1 VRVVLLGA
9 PGSGKG
15 TQGTA
20 LAKEL
25 GVPLVSSGQMLRD
38 EVSAGSDRGHE
49 VAAYLDRGD
58 LVPDDL
64 VVGAVRS
71 ALSEAVKSG
80 GYVLDGFPRTVAQAR
95 RVDEDGAPDA
105 VIYLAVPDDV
115 VRRRLDHR
123 ADVGRADDDDQS
135 VIDRR
140 LRHFH
145 EEVEPMLDY
154 YRGRNVLTT
163 IDADQPP
170 EAVHEA
176 IVRSLRNGR
185 DGDG

>member
-1 VRVVLLGA
+1 VRIVLLGA

-15 TQGTA
+15 TQGAA

-38 EVSAGSDRGHE
+38 EVSGGSDRGHK
-49 VAAYLDRGD
+49 VAEYLDRGD

-64 VVGAVRS
+64 VVAAVRK
-71 ALSEAVKSG
+71 ALSEAMKSG
-80 GYVLDGFPRTVAQAR
+80 GYVLDGFPRTVEQAR
-95 RVDEDGAPDA
+95 RVDEDGPPDA

-115 VRRRLDHR
+115 ARRRLGRR
-123 ADVGRADDDDQS
+123 AGVGRADDADQS

-145 EEVEPMLDY
+145 QEVEPMLDY

-163 IDADQPP
+163 IDADQPQD
-170 EAVHEA
+170 AVHDA
-176 IVRSLRNGR
+176 IVRSLNDRR